1 MSPVNS
7 SQRPVDPPRIGSSG
21 ELGSVSE
28 GSDPEGQGRFPG
40 MPPLVQRIIDFLRT
54 AQGRT
59 MIKFSCV
66 SAISTVVAQGTLW
79 IVYYDYRLW
88 SAVVCNIFA
97 NACATL
103 PSYTLNRRWAWGK
116 SGKSHLWREV
126 VPFWALSAIGMAI
139 SIGTVSIAAHEA
151 KIHHLGHLSTSIL
164 VNFANLFAFGV
175 LWIVKF
181 FVFSKLF
188 KTADGEKLG
197 PVLLEV

>member
-1 MSPVNS
+1 MPSLL
-7 SQRPVDPPRIGSSG
+7 QRLI
-21 ELGSVSE
+21 E
-28 GSDPEGQGRFPG
+28 
-40 MPPLVQRIIDFLRT
+40 FLRT
-54 AQGRT
+54 PRGRT

-116 SGKSHLWREV
+116 SGRSHIWREV
-126 VPFWALSAIGMAI
+126 VPFWSLSAIGMAM
-139 SIGTVSIAAHEA
+139 SIGTVSLAAHEA
-151 KIHHLGHLSTSIL
+151 KIHHFGHLSTSIL
-164 VNFANLFAFGV
+164 VNFANLLAFGI

-181 FVFSKLF
+181 TVFSRLF
-188 KTADGEKLG
+188 KTAEGEKLG